1 MKTQFK
7 DTGHVRFNKQS
18 TTVTFDKQPYPVFLE
33 LNWSSNNLSAILRTL
48 TAFRE
53 NTKHKQPL
61 DVAKLQKALNAAY
74 PNGGKAPELTITTS
88 LVKFPPLRKGSE
100 VDIYA
105 HEVIDANQEVPV
117 ARIVLATD
125 QVHADSI
132 MKDFKYQYSG
142 NEWADIYERD
152 GIYYTEAVTYEQD
165 QD

>member
-1 MKTQFK
+1 METQFK

-33 LNWSSNNLSAILRTL
+33 LNWDGNNLGAILRTL

-61 DVAKLQKALNAAY
+61 DVAKLQKALNAPY
-74 PNGGKAPELTITTS
+74 PNGCQAPEFTISTG
-88 LVKFPPLRKGSE
+88 LVKLPPLRNGSE
-100 VDIYA
+100 VEIYA
-105 HEVIDANQEVPV
+105 HEVIDANQETPV

-125 QVHADSI
+125 DKAAKKI
-132 MKDFKYQYSG
+132 MAEFEYLYKDRDWVQ
-142 NEWADIYERD
+142 IYEYE
-152 GIYYTEAVTYEQD
+152 GIYYTEAITYEQD